1 MSTYIDAVAAL
12 VPAEVLAL
20 HATIFSLTTKTDL
33 DQAGKSITTIT
44 DPGTLRWAF
53 YGLLLLSVVLYIFP
67 HFRIKDP
74 LDYVRAIIPP
84 AAFVAWTMLQKATAF
99 DAVWPEL
106 GETRR
111 TVAALFGAVLL
122 GTLAKVLADR
132 ADKRT
137 PPTASQARP

>member
-1 MSTYIDAVAAL
+1 
-12 VPAEVLAL
+12 VLAL
-20 HATIFSLTTKTDL
+20 HSTILSLTTKTEQ
-33 DQAGKSITTIT
+33 DQAGQSITTIT

-74 LDYVRAIIPP
+74 LDYLRAIIPP
-84 AAFVAWTMLQKATAF
+84 AAFIAWSMLQKATAF

-122 GTLAKVLADR
+122 GTLAKVLADKADQKDPLK
-132 ADKRT
+132 ADKK
-137 PPTASQARP
+137 